1 MPSPL
6 PRAALA
12 AGLLLSACSS
22 SAVEGA
28 GGGSGGKGGLDF
40 ALPDA
45 GPGTPIGGN
54 AGGIVVPPRS
64 EFTEGQRGGYKLG
77 PTPTPQQ
84 VNSAS
89 SSDACRTL
97 VGLVRDFKGAKDSG
111 GHPDFE
117 SYLGN
122 DTTRALVAGALGA
135 DHKPVYASRCE
146 PMASGGACP
155 FGAMTTNQSAFDLW
169 YRNSDASKA
178 FLIFF
183 AFEQNGALYTFDSNT
198 FFPLDGAGW
207 GNSGKDDDGTSRNF
221 HFTTELH
228 ATFKYGGGERF
239 TFTGD
244 DDLWVFINGKLALD
258 LGGVHPAVTGTVDL
272 DASAAALGITKGN
285 NYPLELFHA
294 ERHTVA
300 SHFRVD
306 TNFVFVDCG
315 RIVE

>member
-1 MPSPL
+1 
-6 PRAALA
+6 
-12 AGLLLSACSS
+12 
-22 SAVEGA
+22 VEGSGSGGA
-28 GGGSGGKGGLDF
+28 GGRDF
-40 ALPDA
+40 SLPDA
-45 GPGTPIGGN
+45 GPGTPKGD
-54 AGGIVVPPRS
+54 AGGIAVPDPAT
-64 EFTEGQRGGYKLG
+64 FTPTESGGYKLG
-77 PTPTPQQ
+77 PPPTPQDLM
-84 VNSAS
+84 NAS

-97 VGLVRDFKGAKDSG
+97 VGLVRDFKAKDQPG

-117 SYLGN
+117 AYLGD
-122 DTTRALVAGALGA
+122 DTTKNLVASALGA

-146 PMASGGACP
+146 GKPDMKLCP
-155 FGAMTTNQSAFDLW
+155 FGAMTTSQADFDRW
-169 YRNSDASKA
+169 YRNTDASKPFLLFLA
-178 FLIFF
+178 FKP
-183 AFEQNGALYTFDSNT
+183 NGSLFTFDSGD

-207 GNSGKDDDGTSRNF
+207 GSSGKDGKGAQRNF

-228 ATFKYGGGERF
+228 ATFKYGGGEHF

-244 DDLWVFINGKLALD
+244 DDLWVFINGRLALD

-272 DASAAALGITKGN
+272 DASAAALGISKGS
-285 NYPLELFHA
+285 NYPMELFHA